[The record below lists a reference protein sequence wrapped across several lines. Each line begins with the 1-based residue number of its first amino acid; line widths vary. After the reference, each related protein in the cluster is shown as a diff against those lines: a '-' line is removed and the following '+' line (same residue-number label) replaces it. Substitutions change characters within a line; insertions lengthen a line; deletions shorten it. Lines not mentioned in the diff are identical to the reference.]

1 MKLFLGSARKSI
13 LGPTK
18 TTQDFFNKLNFWY
31 IGWSWWPTCFSQFVQ
46 SFLQND
52 EVGAECQCQVF
63 MIAWLSVW
71 PIYRITAELVSKK
84 WKNQKMDKKQRWGSV
99 CSCLWGILKPWVL
112 MRGFSTI
119 IAASLCFGDDF
130 RTASKSTQIP
140 NKDPQKRRSKFLVNY
155 IFLWQDWRV
164 AVNRICHN
172 NLGHTITYSHYSRIC
187 GA

>member
-1 MKLFLGSARKSI
+1 MWNCFWEALGNLSLDQPRPSKITSMSLI
-13 LGPTK
+13 FGTLI
-18 TTQDFFNKLNFWY
+18 DHDDLL
-31 IGWSWWPTCFSQFVQ
+31 FSQFVQ
-46 SFLQND
+46 SFFQND
-52 EVGAECQCQVF
+52 EVGSECQSQVF
-63 MIAWLSVW
+63 MIAWPSVW
-71 PIYRITAELVSKK
+71 PIYRITSELVSKK
-84 WKNQKMDKKQRWGSV
+84 FIENQKTDKEHRWGSV
-99 CSCLWGILKPWVL
+99 CSSLWGILKPWVL

-119 IAASLCFGDDF
+119 IAASFCFADDF

-172 NLGHTITYSHYSRIC
+172 NLGHTITYSRIC